1 MCLLEQYNFNLTFL
15 HNYSLSRNP
24 FHPSKRKW
32 RIFRFLKEIQGLVV
46 ERVTGHSFKDLY
58 GLRASCKLMK
68 ALAERRTVYH
78 FYDVLYVPQG
88 LNMPAELLK
97 TCYGER
103 KPSALYIN
111 GVQFFFTLNL
121 QEEGLCL
128 IKLAADAGYEC
139 VVYTHAM
146 NRKIIWDDDEDY
158 FTRFPRESVAR
169 IGKVV

>member
-1 MCLLEQYNFNLTFL
+1 MPE
-15 HNYSLSRNP
+15 
-24 FHPSKRKW
+24 
-32 RIFRFLKEIQGLVV
+32 EIQGLVV

-68 ALAERRTVYH
+68 ALAERRT
-78 FYDVLYVPQG
+78 
-88 LNMPAELLK
+88 
-97 TCYGER
+97 
-103 KPSALYIN
+103 
-111 GVQFFFTLNL
+111 FFFTLNL

-146 NRKIIWDDDEDY
+146 TRKIIWDDDEDY

-169 IGKVV
+169 IGKLV